1 MDTTQSTNLLEFAEG
16 SFKEEVHI
24 DLEGKQTKTLNCS
37 LCDFTNHNV
46 GGMKRHILGSH
57 KPKVGLR
64 KHGLDESVDGRKDE
78 KKAKVDNFEH
88 VEHVNQKLRYF
99 LLISTEK
106 NFS

>member
-57 KPKVGLR
+57 KPK
-64 KHGLDESVDGRKDE
+64 
-78 KKAKVDNFEH
+78 
-88 VEHVNQKLRYF
+88 
-99 LLISTEK
+99 EK
-106 NFS
+106 NEKMRRKPRLITLNMSNMSIKN